1 MIEIVDD
8 AAILY
13 TLIQAA
19 WVVAGFVWLLKRHD
33 ELPLICSGFLV
44 YIFSI
49 RYWALNS
56 GIATA
61 VNISNF
67 GFAQMSAETAVVSL
81 ALGTLGHSV
90 LLLAY
95 MLSQKRNLLVK
106 PHRLS
111 KNSGSRL
118 RRITIILAT
127 LIVPLA
133 FFLRLYVGEQK
144 EAGASMAFGL
154 SSYFILFPFAVSGLA
169 ILIIAGLKLRAFP
182 DAKSRLSALAFL
194 VVILFVSFGSGARFQ
209 FVGWLIAGTVILTS
223 DMRPRKRIPVFG
235 VGFAAAIFAFGIA
248 GALREV
254 DYEEDG
260 AVEVKVSA
268 WERILSGKDANMLD
282 GLELVQQVYPEM
294 LDYGYGM
301 EHLEILTRP
310 IPRAIWPD
318 KPVGGY
324 MNKLKMFDK
333 GSAGTLGISPS
344 LFGSFY
350 GEGGIIG
357 IIGFSAVYGIA
368 LARLMMIAR
377 RLHPLPGILLR
388 ACVCAG
394 IVPLL
399 RGGDLPG
406 IYAWIGMAF
415 WPCGLAIYY
424 CRRELAMEKLRM
436 RTSARNKSRKPAR
449 DERKEPGNSLPGGI
463 VAERGKTAG
472 SR

>member
-1 MIEIVDD
+1 MDN
-8 AAILY
+8 AATFY
-13 TLIQAA
+13 TLVQTA
-19 WVVAGFVWLLKRHD
+19 WIVAGFVWYLKRHD
-33 ELPLICSGFLV
+33 ELPFVCSGFLV
-44 YIFSI
+44 YIFSV
-49 RYWALNS
+49 RYWALKS

-61 VNISNF
+61 VNITNF
-67 GFAQMSAETAVVSL
+67 GFAQMSDQSAIESL
-81 ALGTLGHSV
+81 ALGTLGQSA
-90 LLLAY
+90 LLLSY
-95 MLSQKRNLLVK
+95 MLSQKRKLLVK

-111 KNSGSRL
+111 KGSGARL
-118 RRITIILAT
+118 RRITLILAT
-127 LIVPLA
+127 LVVPLA
-133 FFLRLYVGEQK
+133 FAVRLYVGEQK
-144 EAGASMAFGL
+144 EAGTSMAFGF
-154 SSYFILFPFAVSGLA
+154 SSYIILFPFAVSGIA
-169 ILIIAGLKLRAFP
+169 ILIVAALKMGAFTETR
-182 DAKSRLSALAFL
+182 SRFLAIAFL
-194 VVILFVSFGSGARFQ
+194 VIILFVSFGSGARFQ
-209 FVGWLIAGTVILTS
+209 FVGWLIAGTIVFTS
-223 DMRPRKRIPVFG
+223 DMLPRKRLPFFG
-235 VGFAAAIFAFGIA
+235 IGFAVAMFAFGIA

-282 GLELVQQVYPEM
+282 GLELVQQVYPAM
-294 LDYGYGM
+294 LDYGYGV

-333 GSAGTLGISPS
+333 GSVGTLGISPS

-350 GEGGIIG
+350 GEGGVIG
-357 IIGFSAVYGIA
+357 IIGFSLLYGIA
-368 LARLMMIAR
+368 LARLMMITR

-394 IVPLL
+394 IIPLL

-424 CRRELAMEKLRM
+424 CRHELAKDKLRL
-436 RTSARNKSRKPAR
+436 RAPAKSRARHSPR
-449 DERKEPGNSLPGGI
+449 DECKQPVKRPPGAVVPEKVN
-463 VAERGKTAG
+463 TAG
-472 SR
+472 PR